1 MVHDALV
8 DYGESQMMAFGGCAV
23 AGKRRDPFNCTGLC
37 EYVALRERATHASAQ
52 SSVYASFGQCRM
64 QMQID
69 IIVVESVAQQP
80 YFKFG

>member
-8 DYGESQMMAFGGCAV
+8 DYGECQMMAVGGCAV
-23 AGKRRDPFNCTGLC
+23 AGKRRYAFHRTGLC